1 MNDLSTMTTKLTH
14 AVRILG
20 TLALLILF
28 ALPAKAQEGKEI
40 DVNRIEVKD
49 GKVYVNGEEVKE
61 LENKD
66 LRIHFSKD
74 GDHGLTFFR
83 GDKDGDHGFAFFRGD
98 GKGGFGNFSIRSPRL
113 LESFDNEPFF
123 VWEDNDFRHAIN
135 DFDFSM
141 QMAPLHESIELMR
154 DGAFGSFMIG
164 SGSNG
169 EIRKLERKSRELAR
183 KIRHAEDSEKAE
195 LNEELEALVNQIFEL
210 KLETHQERIR
220 KISADLDQLREQ
232 VQDRIASR
240 EQVIQRRLSQLRGER
255 DALDW

>member
-20 TLALLILF
+20 TLALLVLF
-28 ALPAKAQEGKEI
+28 AFPAKAQEGKEI

-66 LRIHFSKD
+66 WRIHFSSD
-74 GDHGLTFFR
+74 RDHGL
-83 GDKDGDHGFAFFRGD
+83 AFFRGD
-98 GKGGFGNFSIRSPRL
+98 GEGGFGNFSIRSPRL

-123 VWEDNDFRHAIN
+123 VWEDNDFRHAKN

-141 QMAPLHESIELMR
+141 QMAPFHESMEMIR

-183 KIRHAEDSEKAE
+183 KIRRAEDGEKAE

-220 KISADLDQLREQ
+220 KISADLDKLREQ

-240 EQVIQRRLSQLRGER
+240 DQVIQRRLSQLRGER